1 MVILGKF
8 VITNKKI
15 DDKFHGDNL
24 ETLQTI
30 LNNIKPENAYHDFVS
45 NSIRHL
51 LDTFKANIQ
60 CFILSNNDCIVFV
73 DHFSLLD
80 EVDQLVK

>member
-1 MVILGKF
+1 MAILGKF

-15 DDKFHGDNL
+15 DGKFYGDNL

-30 LNNIKPENAYHDFVS
+30 LNNIKPENACPDFVS

-51 LDTFKANIQ
+51 LDTFKANVQ
-60 CFILSNNDCIVFV
+60 CFRLSNNDCIVFV

-80 EVDQLVK
+80 KVEQLVK

>member
-1 MVILGKF
+1 MAILGKF

-15 DDKFHGDNL
+15 DDKFYGDNL

-30 LNNIKPENAYHDFVS
+30 LNNIKPENACPDFVS
-45 NSIRHL
+45 NSIRQL
-51 LDTFKANIQ
+51 LDKFKANVQ
-60 CFILSNNDCIVFV
+60 CFRLPNNDCIVFV

-80 EVDQLVK
+80 EVEQLVK